1 MAIQSVPTFLQNA
14 SHSAAIFRQSASAAF
29 AGGGVL
35 SPGELALTQQ
45 GTPNMSVVLGAG
57 RAKVVGNSVSPPSG
71 FAWTTQAM
79 YDILNDAALSLT
91 VTASNATNP
100 RIDAAYVQ
108 VQDAFY
114 SGATNT
120 AVPGVVAGV
129 PAASPSAP
137 AVPINSLLIGYIAVG
152 ANVTSITTGNITQ
165 QAVIRA
171 EIAGVQ
177 VHSYRPSNT
186 GARNALTG
194 MIQGDVCNQL
204 DTGATYKYDGF
215 TWKNQT
221 AGLVPIIP
229 TNLAGS
235 LGTVSQ
241 NGGTVTFTSATNVYL
256 GGVFSGEFEFY
267 KVVIKYAKSTSTN
280 LVAALG
286 SGGTVNS
293 GGYSSQNSID
303 IGTAASVGVAQ
314 SGVASAQLDQG
325 GVTTAQFL
333 TMEVCDPFLA
343 ATTLGIV
350 QSTAV
355 NSPAFTARG
364 SWVHLP
370 TSSFSDLQ
378 ISPAAGSITGTVH
391 VYGYNTF

>member
-152 ANVTSITTGNITQ
+152 ANVTSITAGNITQ

-177 VHSYRPSNT
+177 VHSYRFNNV
-186 GARNALTG
+186 GARNAQTG
-194 MIQGDVCNQL
+194 MIQGDIGNQL
-204 DTGATYKYDGF
+204 DTGANYKYDGF
-215 TWKNQT
+215 NWKNQT
-221 AGLVPIIP
+221 SGLVPITP
-229 TNLAGS
+229 SGVT
-235 LGTVSQ
+235 
-241 NGGTVTFTSATNVYL
+241 GGTL
-256 GGVFSGEFEFY
+256 
-267 KVVIKYAKSTSTN
+267 
-280 LVAALG
+280 
-286 SGGTVNS
+286 SGGTVNFTAANPITVLNVFSAEFEFYRIVIRYAKSAS
-293 GGYSSQNSID
+293 GNLFLQLANGGVTNSANYNYQNNID
-303 IGTAASVGVAQ
+303 IGTTATVPITG
-314 SGVASAQLDQG
+314 SGSSSAQIDQG
-325 GVTTAQFL
+325 AVVTASTFMTLEIA
-333 TMEVCDPFLA
+333 DPFLA
-343 ATTLGIV
+343 APTFGLIQFTSIN
-350 QSTAV
+350 ST
-355 NSPAFTARG
+355 AFTARG
-364 SWVHLP
+364 SWNHNVA
-370 TSSFSDLQ
+370 SSFTDL
-378 ISPAAGSITGTVH
+378 SLYPGAGSLAGTLH
-391 VYGYNTF
+391 VYGFNLV